1 MLSTLI
7 YRSRMRGSLSAEE
20 LHQLAD
26 AAGRRNQAIQVTGIL
41 LFDGVHFFQVL
52 EGPDE
57 HVDALYRSILR
68 DARHTQIV
76 RLLRDHA
83 PSRRFGGNGME
94 LFDLRRYTA
103 GTVLDAL
110 LARVTARNRQ
120 TYDDRVLKII
130 KACAAGEWK
139 DHFVEGSD
147 ASEWSFAPGSDIFA
161 AAGGVPLTGQP
172 CQFALQPIV
181 DPLRR
186 EVSSLEALI
195 RSASGG
201 SPEAY
206 FASIPQGKLH
216 QADLEA
222 KAYAFALVNRIGIG
236 DCKISV
242 NLLPMSL
249 VAVPGA
255 VDILL
260 EQLARNNLAP
270 EQLVVEV
277 TEQEFI
283 SRLDGFTTAITQLRR
298 AGIGLAID
306 DFGAGFAGLSLL
318 VEFQPE
324 KLKIDRKLIHGVHAD
339 GPRQAIVRSI
349 VQFCASLGIT
359 IVAEGVETA
368 EDWCWLQAAGI
379 ERFQG
384 YLFARPAL
392 NGVAPIWWPSRKC

>member
-1 MLSTLI
+1 M
-7 YRSRMRGSLSAEE
+7 SAED
-20 LHQLAD
+20 LLRLAD
-26 AAGRRNQAIQVTGIL
+26 AARCRNQAVQVTGIL
-41 LFDGVHFFQVL
+41 LFDGMHFFQVL

-57 HVDALYRSILR
+57 EVDALYRSILR
-68 DARHTQIV
+68 DARHSQIV

-83 PSRRFGGNGME
+83 PSRRFGGRGME
-94 LFDLRRYTA
+94 LIDLRDYTA
-103 GTVLDAL
+103 ATVMDAL
-110 LARVTARNRQ
+110 LARVTARSSL

-130 KACAAGEWK
+130 KACAEGDWK

-147 ASEWSFAPGSDIFA
+147 AAEWTFAPGGDMFG
-161 AAGGVPLTGQP
+161 AAGGVPVAGQP

-195 RSASGG
+195 RSSSGG

-206 FASIPQGKLH
+206 FSSIPRDQLY
-216 QADLEA
+216 QADLDA

-236 DCKISV
+236 DCKVSV

-260 EQLARNNLAP
+260 EQLAGNGLAP
-270 EQLVVEV
+270 EQLIVEV
-277 TEQEFI
+277 TEQEVI
-283 SRLDGFTTAITQLRR
+283 SYLDGFKTAITQLRR

-318 VEFQPE
+318 ADFQPE
-324 KLKIDRKLIHGVHAD
+324 KLKIDRTLIDGVHAD

-349 VQFCASLGIT
+349 VQFCAALGIT
-359 IVAEGVETA
+359 IVAEGVETV

-379 ERFQG
+379 EKFQG

-392 NGVAPIWWPSRKC
+392 NGVAPIWWPSRKSRG